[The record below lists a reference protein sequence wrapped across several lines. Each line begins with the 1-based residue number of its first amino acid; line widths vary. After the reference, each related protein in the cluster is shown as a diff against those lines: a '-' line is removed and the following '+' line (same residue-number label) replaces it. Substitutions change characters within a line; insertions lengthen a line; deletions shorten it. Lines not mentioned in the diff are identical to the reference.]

1 MSQQEFSP
9 VIDFERRVNAPSLQL
24 PSLQAPSLQT
34 WLKHLLWFFL
44 TFITTTI
51 TGTVPL
57 FSLEGLLPQ
66 IPDPQTFLDAFW
78 LIFSIPLLYAQ
89 AVQHLGILIIRHP
102 ELMINGLI
110 YSSCL
115 LFVLTCHEFGHYIAC
130 RIYRVDS
137 TLPYFVPSPH
147 LIGVGT
153 FGAFIKIRSPLP
165 SRGAVFDIGVAGP
178 IAGFIAL
185 IPIAII
191 GVANVEPM
199 PEGATASIMLSDP
212 LLLRLIAWTM
222 GIDLSTSVGNTF
234 YTVAWIGLLVTSL
247 NLIPA
252 GQLDGGHA
260 VYAVFGPRLHGII
273 AKIAFVTMAV
283 LSVLGF
289 ILYNSPSGALFV
301 ILLAIMLR
309 VGHPEPY
316 DETPLDK
323 KRLLIAAFTLLIF
336 ILSFVPFPIQINLY

>member
-1 MSQQEFSP
+1 MSEHEFSP
-9 VIDFERRVNAPSLQL
+9 VIDLGRRVNTLSLQT

-34 WLKHLLWFFL
+34 WLTHLFWFLL
-44 TFITTTI
+44 TFVTTTI

-57 FSLEGLLPQ
+57 FSLEALLPQ
-66 IPDPQTFLDAFW
+66 IPDPQTFVDAFW
-78 LIFSIPLLYAQ
+78 LIFSIPLLYSQ
-89 AVQHLGILIIRHP
+89 AVLHLGILIIQNP
-102 ELMINGLI
+102 ELMVKGLT

-115 LFVLTCHEFGHYIAC
+115 LFILTCHEFGHYIAC

-153 FGAFIKIRSPLP
+153 FGAFIRIRSPLP
-165 SRGAVFDIGVAGP
+165 SRRAVFDIGVAGP

-185 IPIAII
+185 IPVAIA
-191 GVANVEPM
+191 GVATVKPM
-199 PEGATASIMLSDP
+199 QEGSVATIILSDP
-212 LLLRLIAWTM
+212 LLMRLIAWAM
-222 GIDLSTSVGNTF
+222 GIDLSVSEGSTL

-260 VYAVFGPRLHGII
+260 VYAVFGQRLHGLI
-273 AKIAFVTMAV
+273 AKIAFVTMA
-283 LSVLGF
+283 LLAVLGF

-323 KRLLIAAFTLLIF
+323 KRLLIAAFTLLVF
-336 ILSFVPFPIQINLY
+336 ILSFVPFPVQINLY